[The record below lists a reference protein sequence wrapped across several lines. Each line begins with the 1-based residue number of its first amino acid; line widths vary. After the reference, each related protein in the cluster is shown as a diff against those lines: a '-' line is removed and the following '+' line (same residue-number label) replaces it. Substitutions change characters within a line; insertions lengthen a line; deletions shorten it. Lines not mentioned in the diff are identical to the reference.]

1 MRLVARAARHEL
13 IALFGVAITSAFA
26 LRWAFFGAS
35 SWLWS
40 FARPVGPT
48 EITPWTRWAMAGR
61 DGAEPYALLA
71 VVGLVWLLVTA
82 GMALFRRLGE
92 RGQVGATVA
101 LLGLSAAF
109 AVAVPPRAPM
119 SAAAPSGA
127 SAWVVTAGALLAAE
141 LLRRRGQATP
151 GVPVAL
157 AVLLLP
163 LCLVVTSLPSLDDL
177 SCILA
182 PALRLAHGAHLR
194 DIYLQY
200 DLLPSLL
207 ALGWRAAGASSLT
220 FSLVCGASFYAAFLA
235 IYALGRR
242 IFAHPM
248 LAAPLLVSVVVVR
261 LYGNMMD
268 ASSTPQVTPLR
279 IDLWIPVLAVAFRAG
294 LRRWPV
300 GLALGAAC
308 FFSRSI
314 GTLYVGAY
322 ALALAA
328 DMLGARRGTPPQA
341 RSPVAADVAA
351 LARETAPSWAFVA
364 LAFIAARLVFGTFG
378 SGAVALY
385 RAFGVGMLRIGA
397 TSFYWWLLA
406 LTGAVGWLAYT
417 RRAARTLRRGEAA
430 IFAVALATAN
440 SIYFFGRS
448 HEHNLINLAASFLFV
463 AMLGVD
469 LALDLVPAG
478 IEHEKRW
485 PRRTTEATA
494 WVVLAACAFQY
505 SGRVIDKLAAQWAI
519 VTRSE
524 PLPRAWPAD
533 DLGGLPCDEVL
544 RAAGDR
550 RVYFLSRHDY
560 WLYERCDLPPIG
572 FVQPVLLSILEAPL
586 VTELDGLLAA
596 GYKIVVPRQGAD
608 WSGVVGELWPR
619 LGNPTRVE
627 TPHFQ
632 IYRRSGVR

>member
-1 MRLVARAARHEL
+1 M
-13 IALFGVAITSAFA
+13 AF
-26 LRWAFFGAS
+26 
-35 SWLWS
+35 
-40 FARPVGPT
+40 
-48 EITPWTRWAMAGR
+48 
-61 DGAEPYALLA
+61 
-71 VVGLVWLLVTA
+71 
-82 GMALFRRLGE
+82 FRRLGE
-92 RGQVGATVA
+92 RGQAGATVV
-101 LLGLSAAF
+101 LLGLSSAV

-119 SAAAPSGA
+119 SAIASNGA
-127 SAWVVTAGALLAAE
+127 SAWVVTAVALLAAE
-141 LLRRRGQATP
+141 LLRRRGRATT
-151 GVPVAL
+151 GVPVTL
-157 AVLLLP
+157 AVILLP

-182 PALRLAHGAHLR
+182 PALRLSHGARLR

-207 ALGWRAAGASSLT
+207 ALGWRALGASSLT
-220 FSLVCGASFYAAFLA
+220 FSLVCGASFYAALLA
-235 IYALGRR
+235 
-242 IFAHPM
+242 
-248 LAAPLLVSVVVVR
+248 SVVVVR

-279 IDLWIPVLAVAFRAG
+279 IDLWIPMLAVAFSMG
-294 LRRWPV
+294 LRHWAV
-300 GLALGAAC
+300 GLTLGATC

-328 DMLGARRGTPPQA
+328 DMFGRRRGTPPEA
-341 RSPVAADVAA
+341 RSRVAADAAA

-364 LAFIAARLVFGTFG
+364 LAFVAARLVFGTFG

-417 RRAARTLRRGEAA
+417 RRAARTARRGEAA

-448 HEHNLINLAASFLFV
+448 HEHNLINLAASFLFIAV
-463 AMLGVD
+463 LGVD

-478 IEHEKRW
+478 TEHESQW
-485 PRRTTEATA
+485 PRRTTAATA
-494 WVVLAACAFQY
+494 WLVLATCAFQY

-519 VTRSE
+519 VTKAE

-533 DLGGLPCDEVL
+533 DLAGLPCDEVL

-572 FVQPVLLSILEAPL
+572 YVQPVLLSILEEPL
-586 VTELDGLLAA
+586 ITELDGLLAA
-596 GYKIVVPRQGAD
+596 GYKIVVPRQATD

-627 TPHFQ
+627 TPHFHV
-632 IYRRSGVR
+632 YRRSGAR